1 MSPESQNKS
10 RIENL
15 KQAGCNHAPMVREVL
30 ADLDTPL
37 STYLKLANA
46 PYSYLF
52 ESVQG
57 GEKWGRYSIIGL
69 PCRSVIKIHNRTVTM
84 EKDGAVVS
92 EEQIDDPLQWIT

>member
-1 MSPESQNKS
+1 MSAESQNKS

-15 KQAGCNHAPMVREVL
+15 KKTACSHAPLVREVL

-57 GEKWGRYSIIGL
+57 GEKWGRYSII
-69 PCRSVIKIHNRTVTM
+69 
-84 EKDGAVVS
+84 
-92 EEQIDDPLQWIT
+92 